1 MRELNKIIVANWKMN
16 PQSKKEA
23 EIIFRGISAAVKNLK
38 NIDIVVCPPF
48 PFLFIKEKIKN
59 KSIKLGSQDIFYE
72 KEGSFTGEVSAPML
86 KNMGVEYVIVGHSE
100 RRAISDTNTI
110 VNKKILTAIKSRIAP
125 IFCIGESKRDTNGFY
140 LSFIKEQLIEGL
152 KDITKAQVKNIVI
165 AYEPI
170 WAIGSHAVREATPSE
185 FTEIRIY
192 IKKIISDMYDIKT
205 ANEIRIIYGGSVNP
219 FNAEPFVKE
228 GGSFGLLVGRDSLS
242 PKKFSAIIN
251 LAK

>member
-1 MRELNKIIVANWKMN
+1 MKEINKIIVANWKMN

-23 EIIFRGISAAVKNLK
+23 EIIFRGISTSIKNLK
-38 NIDIVVCPPF
+38 SVDIVVCPPF
-48 PFLFIKEKIKN
+48 PFIYIKEKIKN

-72 KEGSFTGEVSAPML
+72 KEGSFTGEVSASML

-100 RRAISDTNTI
+100 RRAIGDTNNI
-110 VNKKILTAIKSRIAP
+110 VNKKILTAIKSRITP

-152 KDITKAQVKNIVI
+152 AEVTKAQVKNIVI

-170 WAIGSHAVREATPSE
+170 WAIGSHAVREAIPPE

-205 ANEIRIIYGGSVNP
+205 ANESRIIYGGSVNP
-219 FNAEPFVKE
+219 FNAEPFIKE
-228 GGSFGLLVGRDSLS
+228 GGALGLLVGRDSLS